1 MIRSQAVSAAATV
14 PTVTAIS
21 PAMGARIG
29 GVDLRH
35 VDEAAWQA
43 IHQAFLDHHLV
54 AFSGQQLTPEQ
65 LMDFSRRFGPL
76 ESHVLTEFHHIQ
88 HPRIMMLSNV
98 IEDGKAKGL
107 ADAGSYWHSDI
118 SYKARPSRAT
128 VLYGVEIPEDGGDTL
143 FCNLEAAYADLP
155 AAMQRGLD
163 GLRAE
168 HNYAYRSNKLAAELG
183 YRKPLTEQQLKET
196 PTVVHPVVRT
206 NPDTGRKAIYINP
219 GFTVRILGMSEGE
232 SAALMQ
238 QIFDHCLQPKYRYDH
253 HWHVGDVAVWDNAA
267 VMHHATT
274 RELPREKR
282 RTLLRTIIGGDE
294 PY

>member
-1 MIRSQAVSAAATV
+1 
-14 PTVTAIS
+14 
-21 PAMGARIG
+21 MGARIS
-29 GVDLRH
+29 GVDLRR
-35 VDEAAWQA
+35 VDDAAWRV
-43 IHQAFLDHHLV
+43 IHRTFLDAHLV
-54 AFSGQQLTPEQ
+54 AFPGQQLTPEE

-88 HPRIMMLSNV
+88 HPQIMMLSNV
-98 IEDGKAKGL
+98 VENGKAKGL
-107 ADAGSYWHSDI
+107 ADAGSYWHSDL
-118 SYKARPSRAT
+118 SYKARPSRVT
-128 VLYGVEIPEDGGDTL
+128 VLYGVEIPDEGGDTL

-155 AAMQRGLD
+155 PEMKRRLEGLK
-163 GLRAE
+163 AE

-183 YRKPLTEQQLKET
+183 FRKPLTEQQLKET

-219 GFTVRILGMSEGE
+219 GFTVRILGMPEAE

-238 QIFDHCLQPKYRYDH
+238 QIFDHCLQPQYRYDYK
-253 HWHVGDVAVWDNAA
+253 WHVSDVALWDNAA

-274 RELPREKR
+274 RELPPSKR
-282 RTLLRTIIGGDE
+282 RTLWRTIVSGTE